1 MAKTGAYKTNKKV
14 KGQENFDKV
23 MKRFQRSNTY
33 VKDKYRDKWS
43 DFTKL
48 YYNERVNAGYAGNSD
63 IFMPETFTIVQAVK
77 AHVLGDDPKVKFMPT
92 RAEQKKDTN
101 VLNQMVD
108 FIWTQDNMGLKAG
121 LAIEDMLTIGNAYLF
136 SFWGPDGYPTTR
148 YVHAQ
153 DAFFDIANGLY
164 DDQRFCGYRYITS
177 IKELEEEEIV
187 NVDYDPEDPK
197 SPEFVKRYKNLDLIR
212 PMATNEEDKTAKA
225 EKEEMFNGAQFKDED
240 TVEVIVYIDK
250 ERMVSIANRCI
261 VIEDI
266 ETPFQ
271 RKAGIVESFDDMG
284 NPVPVKIP
292 RIKPFLPYA
301 PIRNYVDGNL
311 FYARG
316 DIEII
321 ADLQERLNDV
331 TTQKFDNLTY
341 ILDRM
346 YTLDPAYAD
355 RVDEIVNMPGAV
367 FTIPRGALEEIQTT
381 PIGNDAD
388 KEKDDIKDA
397 MRRATAA
404 DELVQGGGQDQGL
417 LTATEVRAQIAQSGT
432 RFKLKLR
439 QLEEEGLKIWAN
451 NIFKLIQINVNQE
464 IAVRTI
470 GPDGVEWQNYNPGEY
485 LGDYEPKVMLE
496 AHAAAV
502 SEERKQ
508 EAMQFHLMA
517 SQQPFVDQMKLFVE
531 TAQAVFN
538 KDENQAKGLLIQQQ
552 PLLDPATGELV
563 EPPMPGMP
571 PASGQQPVNIE
582 GMPQGPQ
589 PK

>member
-1 MAKTGAYKTNKKV
+1 MAKQTAVKKTKI

-23 MKRFQRSNTY
+23 MKRFNRSNTY
-33 VKDKYRDKWS
+33 VKDKYRDDWS
-43 DFTKL
+43 DYTKL
-48 YYNERVNAGYAGNSD
+48 YYNERVNAGYAGNSE

-92 RAEQKKDTN
+92 RADQKADTN
-101 VLNQMVD
+101 VLNQMLD
-108 FIWTQDNMGLKAG
+108 FIWTQDSMGLKAG

-164 DDQRFCGYRYITS
+164 QDQRFCGYRYITS
-177 IKELEEEEIV
+177 KKDLEDEMIM
-187 NVDYDPEDPK
+187 DPETG
-197 SPEFVKRYKNLDLIR
+197 EMVKRYKNLEWVES
-212 PMATNEEDKTAKA
+212 ASAEQQDKTAKA
-225 EKEEMFNGAQFKDED
+225 EKEEMFLGAQFKDED

-250 ERMVSIANRCI
+250 ERMVSIANRSV

-266 ETPFQ
+266 ETPFKRDATTIQ
-271 RKAGIVESFDDMG
+271 SVDDMG
-284 NPVPVKIP
+284 NQVPVEIP
-292 RIKPFLPYA
+292 AIKPFLPYA

-316 DIEII
+316 DIQII

-331 TTQKFDNLTY
+331 STQKFDNLTY

-355 RVDEIVNMPGAV
+355 RVDEIQNMPGAV
-367 FTIPRGALEEIQTT
+367 FTIPKGALEEITTT

-388 KEKDDIKDA
+388 KEKEDIKDA

-404 DELVQGGGQDQGL
+404 DELVQGGGQDQGM
-417 LTATEVRAQIAQSGT
+417 LTATEVRAQISQSGT

-439 QLEEEGLKIWAN
+439 QLEEEGLKIWAG

-464 IAVRTI
+464 IMVRTI
-470 GPDGVEWQNYNPGEY
+470 GPEGVEWQNYNPGEY
-485 LGDYEPKVMLE
+485 LGEYEPKVMLE

-517 SQQPFVDQMKLFVE
+517 SQQPWVDQQKLFVE
-531 TAQAVFN
+531 TAKAVFN
-538 KDENQAKGLLIQQQ
+538 KNENEVKGLLVQQQ
-552 PLLDPATGELV
+552 PLMDPATGEMV

-571 PASGQQPVNIE
+571 NESGQEPVNVP